1 MESLTEGPQLVSTRA
16 RVTAHVSRLSLFSVL
31 STAPCCP
38 IGLVLAAAGWPRM
51 PGDKGLRNVLIIG
64 LPNVNFLDT
73 IMGDTFSS
81 PYSEYQYN
89 AYSLWRI

>member
-1 MESLTEGPQLVSTRA
+1 MERLTEGPQLVSARA
-16 RVTAHVSRLSLFSVL
+16 KATAHVSRLSLFSVL
-31 STAPCCP
+31 STTPCCP

-51 PGDKGLRNVLIIG
+51 SGDKGLHNVLIIG
-64 LPNVNFLDT
+64 LPNVIFLGT
-73 IMGDTFSS
+73 IMDNTFSS